1 MEDITYDDKELVQ
14 LLQAKDRMDLYPD
27 CIIEIEEVGASDLSL
42 TVLLAM
48 VEDLCVSNPEK
59 ISFQVY
65 KPRDA
70 STRNH

>member
-1 MEDITYDDKELVQ
+1 MEDIAYDDKELVQ
-14 LLQAKDRMDLYPD
+14 LLQKKDRMDLYPD
-27 CIIEIEEVGASDLSL
+27 CIIEIEEMGSSDLSFS
-42 TVLLAM
+42 VLLAV

-59 ISFQVY
+59 ISFKVY

>member
-1 MEDITYDDKELVQ
+1 MEDIAYDDKELVK
-14 LLQAKDRMDLYPD
+14 LLQKKDRMDLYPD
-27 CIIEIEEVGASDLSL
+27 CIIEIEEVGVPSDLSL
-42 TVLLAM
+42 L

-59 ISFQVY
+59 ISFNVY

>member
-14 LLQAKDRMDLYPD
+14 LLQKKDRMDLYPD

-42 TVLLAM
+42 LAL

-59 ISFQVY
+59 ISFKVY